1 MAADC
6 QGLSSSKNPDLL
18 CGPPDLLFNR
28 LRWQEREADHSPSR
42 SGAMPSP
49 PFMMWT
55 SADGVVLTGEEVRR
69 SDSAIMPSTARPVLG
84 MVVQLTQLQAGC
96 RFQ

>member
-1 MAADC
+1 
-6 QGLSSSKNPDLL
+6 
-18 CGPPDLLFNR
+18 
-28 LRWQEREADHSPSR
+28 
-42 SGAMPSP
+42 
-49 PFMMWT
+49 MMWT